1 MSNFFAITC
10 TDKPGQPEVRQET
23 RPNHLDYP
31 NGFAGQMVAAGL
43 MPGE

>member
-23 RPNHLDYP
+23 RPNHLDY
-31 NGFAGQMVAAGL
+31 QMVAAGL
-43 MPGE
+43 MPGD